1 MININSNFRYPIPEE
16 YDTIVNAI
24 INLLRIPK
32 SKENLVT
39 KVKYLLIIIV
49 HFVLD
54 EMAWSRADKIQ
65 ERTTT
70 EHKQQRNS
78 GVQNQVLLFDIRSSC
93 QKEKPW
99 SCWQRSPETSMMRLY
114 L

>member
-54 EMAWSRADKIQ
+54 EMA
-65 ERTTT
+65 
-70 EHKQQRNS
+70 
-78 GVQNQVLLFDIRSSC
+78 
-93 QKEKPW
+93 
-99 SCWQRSPETSMMRLY
+99 
-114 L
+114 